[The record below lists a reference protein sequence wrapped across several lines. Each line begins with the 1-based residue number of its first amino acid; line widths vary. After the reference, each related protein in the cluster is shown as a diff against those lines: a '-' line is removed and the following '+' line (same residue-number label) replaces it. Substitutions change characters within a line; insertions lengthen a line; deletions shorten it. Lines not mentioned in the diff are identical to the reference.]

1 MLNLTESKLKLSGN
15 FFLFFSESEL
25 STCSYML
32 LISVLGLITFFVV
45 SLIFFLYQ
53 FQDNNTNGEETS
65 DASFQPLEESHPV
78 EVTPN
83 SQKRAAFSET

>member
-1 MLNLTESKLKLSGN
+1 ML
-15 FFLFFSESEL
+15 F
-25 STCSYML
+25 
-32 LISVLGLITFFVV
+32 ISVLGLITFFFV
-45 SLIFFLYQ
+45 SLIFFYQ

>member
-15 FFLFFSESEL
+15 FFS
-25 STCSYML
+25 
-32 LISVLGLITFFVV
+32 
-45 SLIFFLYQ
+45 FFLWKWIVNVFLHVVDIRFGANHFFFCFIDFFFYQ

>member
-1 MLNLTESKLKLSGN
+1 
-15 FFLFFSESEL
+15 
-25 STCSYML
+25 ML
-32 LISVLGLITFFVV
+32 LISVLGLITFFFV
-45 SLIFFLYQ
+45 SLIFFFYQ

-83 SQKRAAFSET
+83 SEKRAAFSET

>member
-1 MLNLTESKLKLSGN
+1 MFVHVVDIRFGANH
-15 FFLFFSESEL
+15 FFS
-25 STCSYML
+25 
-32 LISVLGLITFFVV
+32 V
-45 SLIFFLYQ
+45 SLIFFYQ